1 MITST
6 PQLSVPQQ
14 GITRDVDMKFS
25 KLPSALI
32 GKRDRLH
39 VPAIVPRASAHKRG
53 GRALEL
59 VMGKW
64 RSNGLTENNFQPN
77 SS

>member
-6 PQLSVPQQ
+6 PQLSVPRH
-14 GITRDVDMKFS
+14 GITRDVDIKFP
-25 KLPSALI
+25 KLASALNE
-32 GKRDRLH
+32 KRDRLH

-53 GRALEL
+53 GRAPEL

-64 RSNGLTENNFQPN
+64 SRIGLTENNFRSK